1 MDQKNE
7 DAKECRTSINKNHGA
22 PFESVF
28 HRKNEKQL
36 AERIAAFRKKQEK
49 KQQKIKRI
57 LEKREAKKAA
67 GLLIEDANE
76 VGHLMYCTELY
87 LFILDI
93 LHLQNTINSHF
104 IISDLLQGN
113 RCD

>member
-1 MDQKNE
+1 MVTILFSRHSMDQKNE
-7 DAKECRTSINKNHGA
+7 DESERKTSINKNHEA

-76 VGHLMYCTELY
+76 VGH
-87 LFILDI
+87 
-93 LHLQNTINSHF
+93 
-104 IISDLLQGN
+104 
-113 RCD
+113 

>member
-76 VGHLMYCTELY
+76 VDHFIHCIELS
-87 LFILDI
+87 LFIL
-93 LHLQNTINSHF
+93 
-104 IISDLLQGN
+104 
-113 RCD
+113 

>member
-76 VGHLMYCTELY
+76 VGNLIHCTELS
-87 LFILDI
+87 LFIQKCSSSAKHYQFSFQYFRSI
-93 LHLQNTINSHF
+93 T
-104 IISDLLQGN
+104 
-113 RCD
+113 RE